1 MLYIL
6 VMASRTQNNIK
17 KNSGGRPTGS
27 GKGSARP
34 LTDKEVKT
42 LYGVCFGKNGL
53 RNQAIIT
60 LQLHAGMRVNECF
73 GLKIGQVIDSQGNI
87 KSSIIISGKNMKGKT
102 SHTYYLSST
111 GKEILKTYI
120 SDMDLSDRE
129 APLFRSP
136 RGKGF
141 ISANAGAQLVKNLIK
156 KAGIEDASS
165 HSCRSTFAR
174 KLLDNG
180 VGIETISKALA
191 HKNLSTTVSYLGN
204 ISPKVENAVSNISF

>member
-1 MLYIL
+1 MTST
-6 VMASRTQNNIK
+6 AKTNIRK
-17 KNSGGRPTGS
+17 GRPVGS

-34 LTDKEVKT
+34 LTDKEVKI

-73 GLKIGQVIDSQGNI
+73 GLNIGQITDLQGNI
-87 KSSIIISGKNMKGKT
+87 KSSIIISSTNMKGKR
-102 SHTYYLSST
+102 SHTYYISST
-111 GKEILKTYI
+111 GKEILKSYVKTI
-120 SDMDLSDRE
+120 DITDRN
-129 APLFRSP
+129 APLFPSP
-136 RGKGF
+136 RTKGF
-141 ISANAGAQLVKNLIK
+141 ISANAGAQLVKNLMK

-180 VGIETISKALA
+180 VGIETISRALS
-191 HKNLSTTVSYLGN
+191 HKHVNTTISYLGN
-204 ISPKVENAVSNISF
+204 ISPNVENAVSNISF